1 MRVPNFSQ
9 WVAWSQAFALLVCG
23 MIIGAALFMLVYQH
37 NMNEIL
43 AANDT
48 LRREKNELLDKI
60 KDLEKY
66 KNQHTVIKSIVVDIE
81 DDPNEEAIS
90 EVIKNKIIEN
100 VKTALSVFKG
110 KPISYLADT
119 HTSQIAR
126 TLFGERRIPNI
137 HDRDYIVEIKSII
150 VVYDEMKVR
159 ITAREWKDKD

>member
-1 MRVPNFSQ
+1 
-9 WVAWSQAFALLVCG
+9 
-23 MIIGAALFMLVYQH
+23 
-37 NMNEIL
+37 
-43 AANDT
+43 
-48 LRREKNELLDKI
+48 LLDKI

-66 KNQHTVIKSIVVDIE
+66 KNQHTVIKSIVIDIE